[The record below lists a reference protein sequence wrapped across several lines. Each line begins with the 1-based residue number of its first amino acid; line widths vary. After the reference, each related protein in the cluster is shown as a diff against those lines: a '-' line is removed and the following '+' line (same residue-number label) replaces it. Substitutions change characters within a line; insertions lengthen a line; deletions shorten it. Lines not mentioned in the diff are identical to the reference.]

1 MDASVNHEGLDQ
13 GLSLSAL
20 RSVLE
25 PLIRLA
31 VARGVRH
38 AQFDAIVK
46 ELYVATAREAHPG
59 VPLHRSVSRVSIT
72 TGLPRREVTR
82 LGLAHAS
89 TPALRKSPANFLFA
103 RWLTDPRFSAD
114 GHPIARLPRV
124 GPHPSFQSLAE
135 SVSRDVKPRTHLEEL
150 TRLGLARWDE
160 DADIVE
166 LLKQT
171 FVPSSDERQMFEF
184 LGENVGDHL
193 SAAVANLLTQ
203 PPPFLEQAMFADEL
217 SLPSLDRVRPLASA
231 QWNQIVQ
238 TMVPILRSL
247 IQEDR
252 EADRPRDQRLR
263 LGMYIYSA
271 PMPAPGT
278 EAAPAAPA
286 AGAAPAP
293 LSPTEEP
300 APAPR
305 SPE

>member
-46 ELYVATAREAHPG
+46 ELYVATARDAHPG

-82 LGLAHAS
+82 LGQEHAAS
-89 TPALRKSPANFLFA
+89 PPLRKSPANFLFA
-103 RWLTDPRFSAD
+103 RWLTDPRFSID

-160 DADIVE
+160 SADVVE
-166 LLKQT
+166 LLKQK

-193 SAAVANLLTQ
+193 AAAVANVLTK

-217 SLPSLDRVRPLASA
+217 SLPSLERVRSLASD
-231 QWNQIVQ
+231 QWSQIVQ
-238 TMVPILRSL
+238 TLVPILRSL

-263 LGMYIYSA
+263 LGMYVYSA
-271 PMPAPGT
+271 PMPPQDP
-278 EAAPAAPA
+278 EAAPGDAP
-286 AGAAPAP
+286 
-293 LSPTEEP
+293 SPERS